1 MLYYA
6 FEPNELDYLWKED
19 FTMIDVD
26 RKMNHELNYYLTIVE
41 NDGGRYAFTQVT
53 NNNTQMLAAV
63 SGNHTIAAAAPY
75 DGTAADDWLISKQ
88 LIPTEGATLDFYAR
102 NLGTTNTVFVGDNDL
117 HHVEV
122 LVSEA
127 GNTNTSDFKTV
138 MSDTEMAYL
147 AVNEWHHFE
156 VDLSAY
162 AGKRVYVAVRHT
174 TISANAMAFF
184 DDFTFTGV
192 TDAQTDDIEDVQA
205 GLSEQAQVEVYG
217 LNGMQI
223 AAGRGAATLQSLDR
237 GIYIVKVSE
246 QGRQQTL
253 RVVR

>member
-1 MLYYA
+1 M
-6 FEPNELDYLWKED
+6 
-19 FTMIDVD
+19 
-26 RKMNHELNYYLTIVE
+26 
-41 NDGGRYAFTQVT
+41 
-53 NNNTQMLAAV
+53 
-63 SGNHTIAAAAPY
+63 
-75 DGTAADDWLISKQ
+75 
-88 LIPTEGATLDFYAR
+88 LDFYAR

-127 GNTNTSDFKTV
+127 GNTKTADFKTV

-147 AVNEWHHFE
+147 AENEWHHFE
-156 VDLSAY
+156 VDLSDY

-192 TDAQTDDIEDVQA
+192 TDAQTDGLEAVQA
-205 GLSEQAQVEVYG
+205 GLGEQAQVEVYG
-217 LNGMQI
+217 LNGMLI
-223 AAGRGAATLQSLDR
+223 ATGRGPATLQSLDR
-237 GIYIVKVSE
+237 GIYIIKVSE